1 MKKKTMRELCN
12 GKMWVAVEAMIT
24 GLQTIPGEKFYVNMN
39 TYGEPSIRNPGVC
52 FGCAATCA
60 VQKLTGVM
68 FEPDTIS
75 PSPIRLA
82 TIGAKD
88 LLEFEATIDALRSGH
103 VDLLVMFFDAW
114 DNITDKGVGAQLG
127 ELESPLPPLENSNWR
142 ERLDDYKPLLDFL
155 KKHDL

>member
-68 FEPDTIS
+68 FAPNIIESATKRRDT
-75 PSPIRLA
+75 L
-82 TIGAKD
+82 GARD
-88 LLEFEATIDALRSGH
+88 LLQFESAINALRTGH
-103 VDLLVMFFDAW
+103 VDSLVEFFDAW
-114 DNITDKGVGAQLG
+114 DNITDKGLGTELG
-127 ELESPLPPLENSNWR
+127 EIELYLPVLDNSSWR
-142 ERLDDYKPLLDFL
+142 ERLDEYKPLLDFL